1 MAIMYKGF
9 SSIGKYNKFRLTDFE
24 LVKRDLLNHFNIKK
38 GEKLM
43 NPNFGTIIWDLIHE
57 PFTEEVKN
65 NIVNDI
71 NTIINSDPRV
81 SAEKVTI
88 TEYLQGIQIELDLV
102 YVVTNELDTMTMQF
116 DNSSNTMTVA

>member
-9 SSIGKYNKFRLTDFE
+9 SSIGKYNKFRITDFE

>member
-1 MAIMYKGF
+1 MYKGF
-9 SSIGKYNKFRLTDFE
+9 SSIGKYNKFRITDFE